1 MFDVITIGSA
11 TRDAFVKSKAFKVVQ
26 AKQFPTGKA
35 LGISLGSKV
44 HVDELNFYIGGGA
57 VNTALTFARQGL
69 KTAVFTVVGEDPG
82 GQAIATVL
90 KKEGVSR
97 ELVHIDKK
105 DHTSY
110 SLILT
115 VGKNG
120 RSILRYDG
128 AVWHFPQVPEKL
140 KRTEWIYLNHLGGES
155 IKFIPHIFALAKK
168 HKIKVAW
175 NPGSTQLQAVR
186 SAIRP
191 HLQFVDVFILNQQ
204 EASVCTNIPYQKK
217 DKIFGKLDE
226 WVRGVVVMTRGPA
239 GVEVSD
245 GTIKWSS
252 GVLPL
257 KNVIDRTGAGDAF
270 GSAFVA
276 SFIREPNDVEQAI
289 QLASANA
296 TSVLGEYGATNGLLK
311 KGDSP
316 TKYGKL
322 RIKKTTL

>member
-11 TRDAFVKSKAFKVVQ
+11 TRDAFVKSKAFKVIQ

-69 KTAVFTVVGEDPG
+69 KIAAFTVVGEDPG
-82 GQAIATVL
+82 GQEVQRVL
-90 KKEGVSR
+90 KEEGVSR

-110 SLILT
+110 SIVLT
-115 VGKNG
+115 AGKSG

-128 AVWHFPQVPEKL
+128 AVWHFPEIS
-140 KRTEWIYLNHLGGES
+140 KRLGQTKWLYINHLGVECV
-155 IKFIPHIFALAKK
+155 KLLPQIFKLVKAKK
-168 HKIKVAW
+168 LKVAW
-175 NPGSTQLQAVR
+175 NPGSTQIEKAAI
-186 SAIRP
+186 AIRP
-191 HLQFVDVFILNQQ
+191 YLPLVDVFLVNQE
-204 EASVCTNIPYQKK
+204 EAALCTGISYQKR
-217 DKIFGKLDE
+217 DKIFDKLDA

-245 GTIKWSS
+245 GTTKWSA

-257 KNVIDRTGAGDAF
+257 RNVIDRTGAGDAF

-276 SFIREPNDVEQAI
+276 SLIQKPDDVEQAI
-289 QLASANA
+289 QSASANA
-296 TSVLGEYGATNGLLK
+296 TSVLTEYGATNGLLK
-311 KGDSP
+311 KGSSQSKWG
-316 TKYGKL
+316 TVK
-322 RIKKTTL
+322 IKKTKV